1 MGCRCSPRSR
11 RRQGRCHG
19 GGIPSS
25 RGIGLLG
32 AHRALLGPGVSLCRT
47 EYDTEAAAEVIAPSR
62 DPNGREWAREC
73 ALSHYPDTEVLAAFT
88 KIVRQQEGLAL

>member
-1 MGCRCSPRSR
+1 M
-11 RRQGRCHG
+11 
-19 GGIPSS
+19 
-25 RGIGLLG
+25 
-32 AHRALLGPGVSLCRT
+32 
-47 EYDTEAAAEVIAPSR
+47 IAPSR